1 MNDTEL
7 HEDFEL
13 NEEVKNLFDE
23 IKKVGEEQGD
33 EMMKE
38 IEERL
43 GFSLYEF
50 ESALYDALNKKP
62 IIYKK
67 LHPDAVEPSYAYET
81 DSGFDLLS
89 IEEVNF
95 GPFERKLVPTGLSF
109 NIPEGFEIQIRTKS
123 GLALKQG
130 LMVLNSPGTID
141 QGYTGEIK
149 VILMNMNNTSLTVNK
164 GQKIAQGVI
173 CAVESG
179 KKIYFEETSEIE
191 EKDRNDN
198 GFGSTGI

>member
-1 MNDTEL
+1 MRDSSI
-7 HEDFEL
+7 HEDPEL
-13 NEEVKNLFDE
+13 NDEVKNLFEE
-23 IKKVGEEQGD
+23 IKKFGEEQGD

-43 GFSLYEF
+43 GFSFYEF
-50 ESALYDALNKKP
+50 ESALYDALNKKALLF
-62 IIYKK
+62 KK
-67 LHPDAVEPSYAYET
+67 LHPDAIEPTYAYET
-81 DSGFDLLS
+81 DSGFDLFS
-89 IEEVNF
+89 VEEVKF
-95 GPFERKLVPTGLSF
+95 APFERKLVTTGLSF
-109 NIPEGFEIQIRTKS
+109 SIPEGFEIQVRTKS

>member
-1 MNDTEL
+1 MNDKDL
-7 HEDFEL
+7 HEDPEL
-13 NEEVKNLFDE
+13 NDEVKSLFDE
-23 IKKVGEEQGD
+23 IKKISQDQGD

-50 ESALYDALNKKP
+50 ESALYDVLNKKP

-67 LHPDAVEPSYAYET
+67 LHPDAEEPSYAYET
-81 DSGFDLLS
+81 DSGFDLIS
-89 IEEVNF
+89 VEQINF

-149 VILMNMNNTSLTVNK
+149 VILMNMNNSPLTVNK
-164 GQKIAQGVI
+164 GQKIAQGVL